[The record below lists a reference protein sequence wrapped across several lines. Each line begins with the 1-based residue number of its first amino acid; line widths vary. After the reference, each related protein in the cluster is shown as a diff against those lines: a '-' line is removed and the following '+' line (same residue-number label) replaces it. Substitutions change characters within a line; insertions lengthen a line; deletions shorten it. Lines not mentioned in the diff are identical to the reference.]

1 MEGPKQQDAPPPV
14 VVSLDGSEQDP
25 RIGRARK
32 WLVAIAA
39 IFLVSGFVFYA
50 IQKEDAEKVIRE
62 SEQNLSMLDAGQ
74 RDQAVMAEVNMTW
87 DQWVSHTR
95 NQVTMNLFLNIGLAL
110 SFVGLFFYAK
120 KNPLAATV
128 MALLLYLSVIA
139 YNAILD
145 PKTLP
150 QGFIIKILFI
160 GALAKAI
167 TAAKEERAKMPSAKL
182 R

>member
-1 MEGPKQQDAPPPV
+1 MEGPKQDAPPV

-39 IFLVSGFVFYA
+39 IFLVSGVVFYA
-50 IQKEDAEKVIRE
+50 IQKDEAEKVIRD
-62 SEQNLSMLDAGQ
+62 SERNLAGLDAGQ
-74 RDQAVMAEVNMTW
+74 RDDAVMAEVGMTW
-87 DQWVSHTR
+87 DRWVSHTR
-95 NQVTMNLFLNIGLAL
+95 NQVTLNLLLNIGLAV

-139 YNAILD
+139 YNAIED

-167 TAAKEERAKMPSAKL
+167 TAAKEERGRMPPAKL
-182 R
+182 Q

>member
-1 MEGPKQQDAPPPV
+1 MDSPKQDAPPPV
-14 VVSLDGSEQDP
+14 VVSLDGSQQDP

-32 WLVAIAA
+32 WLVAISI

-50 IQKEDAEKVIRE
+50 IQKDDAEKVIRE
-62 SEQNLSMLDAGQ
+62 SENNLAMLDAGQ
-74 RDQAVMAEVNMTW
+74 RDQAVMAEVGMTW

-95 NQVTMNLFLNIGLAL
+95 NQVTMNLLLNIGLAV
-110 SFVGLFFYAK
+110 SFIGLFFYAK
-120 KNPLAATV
+120 KNPLTATV

-139 YNAILD
+139 YNAIED

-150 QGFIIKILFI
+150 QGFIVKILFI

-167 TAAKEERAKMPSAKL
+167 TAAKEERDRMPSAKL
-182 R
+182 K